1 MMTYDGWAA
10 ACLGEEDELD
20 KLRDALREDI
30 ETLGVIADRL
40 ALGSRGAQSQAA
52 RSRRRCRN
60 RPHIRSSSHV
70 SVRRQK
76 VSAPDLI
83 VLCVVIF
90 ALGVSVGQ
98 WSLR

>member
-40 ALGSRGAQSQAA
+40 ALGSRDRNTFEGIVA
-52 RSRRRCRN
+52 RN
-60 RPHIRSSSHV
+60 RRLLGHEDDAV
-70 SVRRQK
+70 TVRT
-76 VSAPDLI
+76 SAHR
-83 VLCVVIF
+83 
-90 ALGVSVGQ
+90 AMS
-98 WSLR
+98 R